1 MNRARRLFSTIALTA
16 AVAVAAAGC
25 HKKVPAPAPAPPPPP
40 PAAPAAPP
48 PPPPAPAP
56 RPAPAP
62 APLSEEEVFR
72 QKSVADLN
80 AEKPLDDVFFDLD
93 KSDIRDDGRAALQK
107 DADWLKK
114 WGGVA
119 TALAV
124 TVEGHCDSRGSAE
137 YNLALG
143 SRRAEAVKTYLLNL
157 GVPASRLTV
166 ISKGKEQPFCSDE
179 SESCWQQNR
188 RGHFII
194 TAK

>member
-40 PAAPAAPP
+40 AAPATPP
-48 PPPPAPAP
+48 PPPPAPAA

-72 QKSVADLN
+72 QKSLADLN

-93 KSDIRDDGRAALQK
+93 ESDIRDDGRAALQK

-119 TALAV
+119 PGLQV

-143 SRRAEAVKTYLLNL
+143 SRRAEAVKTYLTNL
-157 GVPASRLTV
+157 GVPVTRLTV
-166 ISKGKEQPFCSDE
+166 VSKGKEQPFCSEE